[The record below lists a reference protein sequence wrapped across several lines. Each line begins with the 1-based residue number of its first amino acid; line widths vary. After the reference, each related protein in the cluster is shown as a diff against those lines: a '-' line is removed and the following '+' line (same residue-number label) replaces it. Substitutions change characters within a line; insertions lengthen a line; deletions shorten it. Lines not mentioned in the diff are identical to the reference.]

1 MKKFKKENLLIS
13 SDEIRNI
20 FIKIDKS
27 FTPNFPTKIIQL
39 KHFPIINH
47 YKILKKKLLKNINV
61 NKLELI
67 QIN

>member
-1 MKKFKKENLLIS
+1 MKKFKKENLIIS
-13 SDEIRNI
+13 SDELRNI
-20 FIKIDKS
+20 FIKIDNS
-27 FTPNFPTKIIQL
+27 FVPNFPTKIIQL

-67 QIN
+67 RIN

>member
-1 MKKFKKENLLIS
+1 MKKFKKENLIIS
-13 SDEIRNI
+13 SDELRNI

-47 YKILKKKLLKNINV
+47 YKILKKKLLKNVNI
-61 NKLELI
+61 NKLESI

>member
-27 FTPNFPTKIIQL
+27 FAPNFPTKIIQL
-39 KHFPIINH
+39 RHFPIINH